1 MCACTYVV
9 LHTAINILHSL
20 PLIKLA
26 NKLLL
31 ELPLFKRIPFHS
43 SFYSFLFVSL
53 FVSLGETLS
62 NLLQSAH
69 HHSSSPSLLVQRSVA
84 RHTTL
89 GKTLVQG
96 GGGFCDIY
104 EGRWRN
110 DRVLV
115 KIYPSKYEKMWF
127 TETEIYQVGWTGGFV
142 MSCHVMS
149 VVGMVFTCIDCEEGK
164 REKKFC
170 GEGREQC
177 IISCAR
183 QSRYWEGFE

>member
-1 MCACTYVV
+1 MCACACTCIYV
-9 LHTAINILHSL
+9 LLTRSL
-20 PLIKLA
+20 PLLKLA

-31 ELPLFKRIPFHS
+31 ELPLLNRITFTTLSSLPFV
-43 SFYSFLFVSL
+43 LL

-84 RHTTL
+84 RHTIL
-89 GKTLVQG
+89 GKTLAQ
-96 GGGFCDIY
+96 GGGFCDVY

-127 TETEIYQVGWTGGFV
+127 TETEIYQVGGAGWL
-142 MSCHVMS
+142 
-149 VVGMVFTCIDCEEGK
+149 VVGNILLIEL
-164 REKKFC
+164 
-170 GEGREQC
+170 
-177 IISCAR
+177 
-183 QSRYWEGFE
+183 